1 MTPLD
6 IYLIQIND
14 RRALLGLD
22 PLDLHED
29 FMEVHAE
36 IDALG
41 SPELLSKDGEL
52 STTETRERTNFWL
65 DAMVDLNEIYEEIA

>member
-1 MTPLD
+1 MKPLD
-6 IYLIQIND
+6 IYLIRIND
-14 RRALLGLD
+14 RRALFGLD
-22 PLDLHED
+22 PLDLYEN

-36 IDALG
+36 IESLG